1 MHALVTG
8 VETSFM
14 SITCSDTL
22 LFCYKVSVI
31 LIFVFDFTHRRKN
44 SLLGSSDDLPNPEPA
59 ILSVEVCSPFEMRY
73 TWENV
78 SPFINKDIICLY
90 RVKDTPW
97 KFIMLKNLSQ
107 TTYGLLWILYFLF
120 MKRLFASCC
129 LAKIRFNLAIML
141 PNVIHL
147 MICNFSFLCFLD
159 LFDLFGML
167 VISVRLFFNLTKQ
180 RSRLFTFVLDLR
192 WNSKSNINFVG
203 DFWFVCMCAFQ
214 LRHYMWPVELVLFA
228 ITCSS

>member
-1 MHALVTG
+1 
-8 VETSFM
+8 M

-78 SPFINKDIICLY
+78 SPFINKDIICHY

-129 LAKIRFNLAIML
+129 LTKIIFNLAIML
-141 PNVIHL
+141 PSVILL
-147 MICNFSFLCFLD
+147 MICDFSFLCFLD
-159 LFDLFGML
+159 F
-167 VISVRLFFNLTKQ
+167 I
-180 RSRLFTFVLDLR
+180 
-192 WNSKSNINFVG
+192 
-203 DFWFVCMCAFQ
+203 WFV
-214 LRHYMWPVELVLFA
+214 W
-228 ITCSS
+228 